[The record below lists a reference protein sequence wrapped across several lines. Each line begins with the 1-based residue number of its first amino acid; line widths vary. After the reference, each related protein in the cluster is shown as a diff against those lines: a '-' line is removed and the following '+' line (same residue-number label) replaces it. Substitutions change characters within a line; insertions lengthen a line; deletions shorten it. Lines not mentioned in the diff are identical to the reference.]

1 MSSALCRKAWG
12 TVLWYGKFGFGGR
25 CLNKIFA
32 GRTVL
37 VTVHTIPPYPC
48 AIVVPA
54 HSSFGQIY
62 RKFLVCYNKN

>member
-32 GRTVL
+32 DRTVL
-37 VTVHTIPPYPC
+37 VTVHTIPNLSMRNRRAC
-48 AIVVPA
+48 A
-54 HSSFGQIY
+54 QT
-62 RKFLVCYNKN
+62 K

>member
-37 VTVHTIPPYPC
+37 VTVHTIPQLSMRNRRAC
-48 AIVVPA
+48 ALQFWTDLQKIF
-54 HSSFGQIY
+54 SMLQ
-62 RKFLVCYNKN
+62 